1 MTGVILL
8 NEMQLAMGTIIEA
21 VGRAGGHGLLRS
33 SSAPQLTDDAVV
45 SCLAHADRTADEL
58 ELLIDVGIYAC
69 GMLSAVELID
79 DLIEAGVAHR
89 GVVVASDVGPDPDV
103 RTGVESGATGGAML
117 LAGDDARPGFT
128 GFHFTSFPDDANP
141 LECAEEACTEF
152 AGLSGFELEDVDLL
166 VAHGSVP
173 AFPGRLAERLGIGH
187 DRVAALTKSLDRAH
201 TAAPA
206 LAIEPFVRGDE
217 LSDGNVL
224 FVSVG
229 AGNSVAAATYQ
240 HR

>member
-8 NEMQLAMGTIIEA
+8 NEKQLAMGTIIEA
-21 VGRAGGHGLLRS
+21 VGRAGGHRPLRS
-33 SSAPQLTDDAVV
+33 SSAPQLADDAVV
-45 SCLAHADRTADEL
+45 SCLAHADRTAD
-58 ELLIDVGIYAC
+58 
-69 GMLSAVELID
+69 
-79 DLIEAGVAHR
+79 
-89 GVVVASDVGPDPDV
+89 
-103 RTGVESGATGGAML
+103 
-117 LAGDDARPGFT
+117 
-128 GFHFTSFPDDANP
+128 
-141 LECAEEACTEF
+141 
-152 AGLSGFELEDVDLL
+152 ELEDVDLL

-187 DRVAALTKSLDRAH
+187 DRVAAVTKSLDRAH